1 MLPGSYISQFMEKLL
16 FILKAAS
23 DGWIVKY
30 LGGNYFEFYS
40 IKEITTKT
48 GTLKETSQQFIE
60 RYSPIN

>member
-40 IKEITTKT
+40 TKR
-48 GTLKETSQQFIE
+48 KSDPQETAQQFIE